1 VHSRKE
7 AHTTSDFWS
16 FENQDTLKRTSK
28 HNKNPRPLQ
37 LVSNKDCKIF
47 FKLFVGDKVFPSLTS
62 DPKKTAGNLFFDS

>member
-1 VHSRKE
+1 VHSRTE

-47 FKLFVGDKVFPSLTS
+47 FKLFVGVKVFPSLTS
-62 DPKKTAGNLFFDS
+62 DPKKYCWKFVF